1 MLVLRGQCFL
11 YAPLTQ
17 TNPSCE
23 HGLRFMA
30 TGWMSPVSN
39 GLVIPFHS
47 SQLSPKGPG
56 GSHLGGE
63 VFVLSPVGVNTIV
76 FILETVRIASGYRI
90 LKKYTSSLVIVR
102 ESSSTSRT
110 LN

>member
-1 MLVLRGQCFL
+1 MLSSGPADTHKSQLEQG
-11 YAPLTQ
+11 
-17 TNPSCE
+17 S
-23 HGLRFMA
+23 RFMA

-39 GLVIPFHS
+39 GLVISFHS

-56 GSHLGGE
+56 GSHLGDE

-76 FILETVRIASGYRI
+76 FILETVHIASGYRI